1 LERAN
6 AFTGVWLW
14 RWRTVMEEVVICRTG
29 ENDKRFEFRVSVI
42 DNTDR
47 TIHDVSLSHGDYDIF
62 ALRSESPERF
72 VERCLEFL
80 LERLPKD
87 SIRSEFDI
95 GTMAEY
101 FPDFAQGV
109 RGAMM
114 HHLRP
119 DLSPGMGELAT
130 GRRHDSRASGV

>member
-1 LERAN
+1 
-6 AFTGVWLW
+6 
-14 RWRTVMEEVVICRTG
+14 MEEVVICRTG

-119 DLSPGMGELAT
+119 DLSPGMGQLAT

>member
-1 LERAN
+1 
-6 AFTGVWLW
+6 
-14 RWRTVMEEVVICRTG
+14 MEEVQICRTS
-29 ENDKRFEFRVSVI
+29 ENDRRFEFRVSVI

-47 TIHDVSLSHGDYDIF
+47 TIHHVSLSQEDHEIF
-62 ALRSESPERF
+62 GLRTESPERF

-101 FPDFAQGV
+101 FPDFAQEM

-119 DLSPGMGELAT
+119 SLSLRMGELAT
-130 GRRHDSRASGV
+130 KYRHDSRASGV